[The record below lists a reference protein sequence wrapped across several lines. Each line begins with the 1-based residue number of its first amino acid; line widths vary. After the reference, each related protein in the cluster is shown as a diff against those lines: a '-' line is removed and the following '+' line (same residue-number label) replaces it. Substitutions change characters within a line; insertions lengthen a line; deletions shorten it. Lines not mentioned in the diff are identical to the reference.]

1 MHHQKTRLLTLV
13 GTMAA
18 LTAVLAQLSVPLP
31 GGVAL
36 TLQTFAVALCGCV
49 LGPLPGA
56 AAVLAYLALGL
67 CGFPVFAG
75 FRGGPDVLLGPSGG
89 FLWGFLILAALA
101 GAGRR
106 HTKPLSCLLGLLG
119 LAACH
124 FLGVAQY
131 TVLRGAP
138 FRDAAALWE
147 SAVAISLP
155 FWIKDAAS
163 VLLAIPMA
171 EVLCRRLPWL
181 LPAGR
186 SEKNPPCSYAR
197 EKESATDA

>member
-1 MHHQKTRLLTLV
+1 MDHPKTRLLALTGV
-13 GTMAA
+13 MTA

-36 TLQTFAVALCGCV
+36 TLQTFAAALCGYV
-49 LGPLPGA
+49 LGPRLGA
-56 AAVLAYLALGL
+56 AALFAYLVLGL

-75 FRGGPDVLLGPSGG
+75 FRGGLDVLLGPSGG
-89 FLWGFLILAALA
+89 FIWGFIFLAALA
-101 GAGRR
+101 GTGRR
-106 HTKPLSCLLGLLG
+106 RPLPLSFLLGLLG

-124 FLGVAQY
+124 LPGVIQY
-131 TVLRGAP
+131 TWLRGAP
-138 FRDAAALWE
+138 VRDAAALWE
-147 SAVAISLP
+147 SAAVISLP
-155 FWIKDAAS
+155 FLLKDAAS
-163 VLLAIPMA
+163 VLLAIPLA
-171 EVLCRRLPWL
+171 EVLRRRLPWL